1 MTLTLLCLL
10 SAVTAWAGSVSL
22 DTDAAL
28 SVERAGV
35 TIARAAGPGVL
46 NLGDFPPGETQLRLH
61 RDNLSPLDATF
72 VVPSAGPLVLRLQGD
87 TLTTGTEAL
96 TTQDAPPPLVI
107 FRPLNGQQFSV
118 IVDGKTRTPVTEET
132 IFDHWR
138 PGVHALEV
146 RSADN
151 LTVWA
156 RGELKLTA
164 GQSVVIS
171 LEAGRPLDV
180 QGSGGVWRSSGSE
193 R

>member
-10 SAVTAWAGSVSL
+10 SAVTAQAGSVSL

-46 NLGDFPPGETQLRLH
+46 NLGDFLQEKRNSGFIATTSVRSTPPSSCPRQVH
-61 RDNLSPLDATF
+61 WCSDCK
-72 VVPSAGPLVLRLQGD
+72 GD

-96 TTQDAPPPLVI
+96 TTQDAPPPVVI
-107 FRPLNGQQFSV
+107 FRPLNGQHFSV
-118 IVDGKTRTPVTEET
+118 IVDGRTRTPVTEET
-132 IFDHWR
+132 IIDHWR

-180 QGSGGVWRSSGSE
+180 QGSAGVWRSSGSE